1 MLILIFVI
9 GIVLLAIGEEKY
21 EEAIS
26 GVGIVTMMAS
36 IFIILALLIAF
47 PYNIDEKIELYETEN
62 QTIENKIKETVRAYM
77 NYEQETYTNLV
88 ENADLA
94 TLLITYP
101 ELSNNELVKS
111 EIEIYK
117 ENSNKL
123 KELKEEQ
130 LLKPIIAWWLYF
142 GR

>member
-26 GVGIVTMMAS
+26 GVGIVTMMVS
-36 IFIILALLIAF
+36 IFIILALLIVF

-101 ELSNNELVKS
+101 ELSSNELVKS

>member
-26 GVGIVTMMAS
+26 GVGIVTMMVS

-101 ELSNNELVKS
+101 ELSSNELVKS